1 MTKPRS
7 IRVSDEAWEKIN
19 NNSKFHSIKVIT
31 YTDTFDRFEIDED
44 IRDRAFAIDIW
55 DADVI
60 AKPAR
65 EEDY

>member
-1 MTKPRS
+1 MADTQRAGNVWVHK
-7 IRVSDEAWEKIN
+7 
-19 NNSKFHSIKVIT
+19 
-31 YTDTFDRFEIDED
+31 TDIWLHKAAFSAEGWAKLLDRFDIDED

-65 EEDY
+65 KEDY

>member
-1 MTKPRS
+1 MVDTQ
-7 IRVSDEAWEKIN
+7 RVN
-19 NNSKFHSIKVIT
+19 NVWLHKEDFSAEGWARLLDN
-31 YTDTFDRFEIDED
+31 FDIDED
-44 IRDRAFAIDIW
+44 IRDRASAIDVW

>member
-1 MTKPRS
+1 MVDTQK
-7 IRVSDEAWEKIN
+7 VGNVW
-19 NNSKFHSIKVIT
+19 FHK
-31 YTDTFDRFEIDED
+31 TDFCAEDWARLLDRFDIDED
-44 IRDRAFAIDIW
+44 IRDRAFAIDVW

>member
-1 MTKPRS
+1 MVDTQKVRN
-7 IRVSDEAWEKIN
+7 AWLHK
-19 NNSKFHSIKVIT
+19 
-31 YTDTFDRFEIDED
+31 TDFCAEDWARLLDRFEIDED